1 MFRRKDN
8 TVHRVLL
15 QLRWKS
21 SMRIEKTRCRSKKIW
36 IVSYLCW
43 KYVTPPPFW
52 YFPKFLQEWALLFK
66 LGKSF
71 SQSKWQNLFFPRFSW
86 AQIQRTLLIL
96 WDGWWWG
103 GRMLSQCRTELKSTG
118 VRRHSNEVFPAI
130 KTPWAEQPHR
140 PQLQRWGKGWHIL
153 W

>member
-8 TVHRVLL
+8 IVHRVLL

-21 SMRIEKTRCRSKKIW
+21 SMHVEKTRFRSKKMW

-52 YFPKFLQEWALLFK
+52 YFPKFLQECTLLFK
-66 LGKSF
+66 LGK
-71 SQSKWQNLFFPRFSW
+71 FF
-86 AQIQRTLLIL
+86 
-96 WDGWWWG
+96 
-103 GRMLSQCRTELKSTG
+103 LSQNGRISSSLDSPGHKSRGRSWFFGMDDGGVGGCCHNARTELKSTG

-140 PQLQRWGKGWHIL
+140 PQLQRWWKRWHIL